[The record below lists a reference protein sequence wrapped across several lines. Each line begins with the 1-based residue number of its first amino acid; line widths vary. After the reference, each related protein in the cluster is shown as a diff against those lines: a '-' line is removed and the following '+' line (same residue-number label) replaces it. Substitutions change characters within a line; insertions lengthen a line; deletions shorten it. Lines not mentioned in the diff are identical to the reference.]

1 MEILKTDPSKP
12 EEQIV
17 NKIVESLNKGS
28 IVILPTET
36 VYTFA
41 VDATNEKAVK
51 TVYEIKQRDFS
62 KPMHVVVSSLEK
74 AEEYVYVNKEA
85 EKLAKAFLPGPLT
98 IILNKKQP
106 SGSQPFFEPET
117 FRTAGLGRTPTLPD
131 ILTSGLPTLGIRIP
145 NMALILEVAR
155 IFRKPFTT
163 TSANVSG
170 GENPYTI
177 DDVLEQLTQKT
188 RNKIDLA
195 VDVGKLPKVNPSTIV
210 DLTKQ
215 PYAILREGP
224 ITKKEIDTVLKTRAL
239 SQ

>member
-1 MEILKTDPSKP
+1 MEILKTDPSKL

-41 VDATNEKAVK
+41 VDATNKEAVK
-51 TVYEIKQRDFS
+51 TVYEIKGRDFS
-62 KPMHVVVSSLEK
+62 KPMHVVVPSLEK
-74 AEEYVYVNKEA
+74 ASEYVLISKES
-85 EKLAKAFLPGPLT
+85 EKLAKTFLPGPLT

-106 SGSQPFFEPET
+106 SP
-117 FRTAGLGRTPTLPD
+117 LPG

-155 IFRKPFTT
+155 TFRKPFTT

-170 GENPYTI
+170 GENPYTV
-177 DDVLEQLTQKT
+177 DDALEQFTQKT

-195 VDVGKLPKVNPSTIV
+195 VDVGKLPKVSPSTIV
-210 DLTKQ
+210 DLTKR
-215 PYAILREGP
+215 PHAILREGP
-224 ITKKEIDTVLKTRAL
+224 ITKKEIDTVLKTRGL